1 MKKFILGLAVIAV
14 ALLLQAD
21 LVQAQEGPARRIRRV
36 FAPGQYTVT
45 TWHGHYYNPVY
56 GMPIAI
62 VVPPNANT
70 MRSQGW
76 GVASSQMMPLRSQYG
91 TAYPGTVTG
100 SLTRFQSRGAFPSN
114 TRQFGY
120 YYVRGPW

>member
-1 MKKFILGLAVIAV
+1 MKKFIIGLTVIAT
-14 ALLLQAD
+14 ALLLQLDSASAD
-21 LVQAQEGPARRIRRV
+21 GPARKMRRV
-36 FAPGQYTVT
+36 FAPGQPVMT
-45 TWHGHYYNPVY
+45 TWHGQYANPNY
-56 GMPIAI
+56 GQPLAI
-62 VVPPNANT
+62 VVPPNANM

-76 GVASSQMMPLRSQYG
+76 GVCGSQMVPLYNQYG

-100 SLTRFQSRGAFPSN
+100 SSTRFLSRPAAPSN

>member
-91 TAYPGTVTG
+91 TAYPGTVTR
-100 SLTRFQSRGAFPSN
+100 SLTRFHSRAAFPSN

>member
-1 MKKFILGLAVIAV
+1 MKKLILGFAVITA
-14 ALLLQAD
+14 ALLVQIDSAQA
-21 LVQAQEGPARRIRRV
+21 EGPALKLRRV
-36 FAPGQYTVT
+36 FAPGHQNVG
-45 TWHGHYYNPVY
+45 TWHGQYYNPNY
-56 GMPIAI
+56 GQPIAI

-76 GVASSQMMPLRSQYG
+76 GVASSQMMPLHSQFG
-91 TAYPGTVTG
+91 TAYPGSVTG
-100 SLTRFQSRGAFPSN
+100 AASRFYSRPAMPSN